1 MALYEIKTSILKQ
14 EIKFKL
20 QTNENYK
27 IRKIL
32 KKKKKKKKEYTH
44 TKPKQSKKK
53 KKKVEKID
61 LVSKGK
67 QK

>member
-32 KKKKKKKKEYTH
+32 KKKKKKKKKNTH
-44 TKPKQSKKK
+44 TQNQNTPKRKKK
-53 KKKVEKID
+53 K
-61 LVSKGK
+61 
-67 QK
+67 